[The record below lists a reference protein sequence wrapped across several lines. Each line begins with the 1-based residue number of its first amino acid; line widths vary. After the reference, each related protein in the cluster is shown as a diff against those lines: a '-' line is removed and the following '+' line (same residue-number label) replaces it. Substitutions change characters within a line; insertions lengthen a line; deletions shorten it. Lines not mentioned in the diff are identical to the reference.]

1 VIAMRTSTLH
11 WVDHSIREAARWL
24 GAAGFSSS
32 AKALESAPL
41 FNGDRETLGELR
53 SRVNA
58 AVSTVLAAKEIP
70 WTRPA
75 LLAVLAAQDAL
86 WVAGDE
92 LTPRNV
98 CFA

>member
-1 VIAMRTSTLH
+1 MRTTTLH
-11 WVDHSIREAARWL
+11 WVDATIREAARWL

-32 AKALESAPL
+32 ARALESAPD
-41 FNGDRETLGELR
+41 FNGDAETLRELR

-86 WVAGDE
+86 WIANEEATAASPV
-92 LTPRNV
+92 
-98 CFA
+98 